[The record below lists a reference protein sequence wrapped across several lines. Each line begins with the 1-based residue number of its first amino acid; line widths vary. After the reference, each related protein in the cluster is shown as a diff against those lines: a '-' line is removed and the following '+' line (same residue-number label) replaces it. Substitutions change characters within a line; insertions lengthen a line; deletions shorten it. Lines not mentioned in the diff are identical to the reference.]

1 MLEKGKKEDEGGR
14 VESVRRVFFLFDL
27 TQGTR
32 QSRPTSGG
40 FLFFPCHWAWYG
52 NFGIGHLYYVDL
64 VILHFTYY
72 ILYT

>member
-1 MLEKGKKEDEGGR
+1 MAKAFKKKREQRYMMLEKGKKEDEGGR

-40 FLFFPCHWAWYG
+40 FLFFPLSLGVVW
-52 NFGIGHLYYVDL
+52 
-64 VILHFTYY
+64 
-72 ILYT
+72 

>member
-1 MLEKGKKEDEGGR
+1 MMLEKGKKEDEGGR

-40 FLFFPCHWAWYG
+40 FLFFPLSLGVVW
-52 NFGIGHLYYVDL
+52 
-64 VILHFTYY
+64 
-72 ILYT
+72 